1 MNCTLTWTV
10 ISTVYFL
17 SDRTWGIYL
26 WCAGSNASDVLSE
39 NTLYLHPQPWHWYPQ
54 VWFPHLFNGLFSPHQ
69 PTCLQWYPC
78 FSVLGIGIWNIIS
91 LLKCKLSFRN
101 PIFLFSSLYFCHVAV
116 LGKEKKQPSITLKTL
131 SNYFCGQAWEFSL
144 IVTLPECLVGPVIL
158 TYNWWHIPFAL

>member
-1 MNCTLTWTV
+1 MNCTFTWTV

-54 VWFPHLFNGLFSPHQ
+54 VWLPHLFNGLFSPHQ
-69 PTCLQWYPC
+69 PTCLQWYPG
-78 FSVLGIGIWNIIS
+78 FSVLGTGIWNIMS

-116 LGKEKKQPSITLKTL
+116 LGQEKKKPRITLKTL
-131 SNYFCGQAWEFSL
+131 SNYIQIFGLYLRLHMWILKVFMRWGKIILVKWRQFL
-144 IVTLPECLVGPVIL
+144 I
-158 TYNWWHIPFAL
+158 